1 MVGLNL
7 GGYTATAAQPPSA
20 AGATTIA
27 QTAYGT
33 GSSPSGGANGP
44 TTARN
49 GTLVLGLAGAA
60 VLVFLWYSLPR

>member
-1 MVGLNL
+1 MAVGLNL
-7 GGYTATAAQPPSA
+7 GGYTATAAQPPST

-33 GSSPSGGANGP
+33 GSTPTTGP

-49 GTLVLGLAGAA
+49 GSILLGLAGTA
-60 VLVFLWYSLPR
+60 VLVYLWYTLPR